1 MADSLPLG
9 LTWAAFWLHL
19 LGERIAV
26 RRTGRPRDRL
36 ARRRALAF
44 YAGLL
49 MIVISIATP
58 IETYSKQLLWTHMI
72 QHVLLL
78 SVAAPLIVLGAPW
91 MSLWRPLPLGMRRTL
106 ARAFMRSPRLAP
118 VRWVCRIISRPV
130 GALVAY
136 SVNLLVWHLPAL
148 YDAALRNSSVHA
160 LEHLTFMGF
169 GILLWAQVIDSPPA
183 RATLGYP
190 GQDRAARGRDD
201 PQHRALDGPRLLALA
216 DLPLL
221 RPARPPA
228 RRDNGVHRPAD
239 RGGDHVGRPVTCPFA
254 IAVVVLAVQLAE
266 RATRS
271 PNAAPPSSRSRRLDR
286 HGRACRRGRRTHRAG
301 ADMSEQRRHPA
312 RAASA
317 AAARAWL
324 IVIVLLLAVVAVA
337 LAAVRRAESGSGQSV
352 LAASGPAS
360 VEAGGGF
367 PINGK
372 RAPGLHPHRPVRPAR
387 SRSPR

>member
-49 MIVISIATP
+49 VIVISIATP

-118 VRWVCRIISRPV
+118 VRWVCRILSRPV
-130 GALVAY
+130 GALLAY

-160 LEHLTFMGF
+160 LEHITFMGF

-183 RATLGYP
+183 RASLGYP
-190 GQDRAARGRDD
+190 GRIALLVAAMV
-201 PQHRALDGPRLLALA
+201 PNIALSMVLAFSRSPIYPYYAQLA
-216 DLPLL
+216 
-221 RPARPPA
+221 
-228 RRDNGVHRPAD
+228 HRP
-239 RGGDHVGRPVTCPFA
+239 GGITAFTDQQIAAGIMWVAGDLPFA
-254 IAVVVLAVQLAE
+254 IAVVALAVKWLTGYEVAE
-266 RATRS
+266 RR
-271 PNAAPPSSRSRRLDR
+271 AAELALQASEPVPAVDAVP
-286 HGRACRRGRRTHRAG
+286 GAG
-301 ADMSEQRRHPA
+301 ART
-312 RAASA
+312 
-317 AAARAWL
+317 
-324 IVIVLLLAVVAVA
+324 
-337 LAAVRRAESGSGQSV
+337 
-352 LAASGPAS
+352 
-360 VEAGGGF
+360 
-367 PINGK
+367 
-372 RAPGLHPHRPVRPAR
+372 GLGLT
-387 SRSPR
+387 